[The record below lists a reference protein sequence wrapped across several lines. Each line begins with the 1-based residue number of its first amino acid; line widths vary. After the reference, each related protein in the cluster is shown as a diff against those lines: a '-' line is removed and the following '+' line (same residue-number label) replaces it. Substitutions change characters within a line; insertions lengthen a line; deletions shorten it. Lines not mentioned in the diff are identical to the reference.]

1 LQDYSICNNARL
13 ISNQFLLP
21 CFDPNKWCMKN
32 GLHSGSLNTRPLS
45 HLYNQIMKLFIQQ
58 QVIFSSFAPLN
69 GITFDVIIWLTWWNW
84 IHWKIP
90 KYITLNVL
98 HYLRNIFECDP
109 PASGTRRYK
118 FHPIRSLPPIWKKIK
133 IFHMDEGQLKNVCLS
148 VCRQKERKKER
159 KKSWLLGSYRNLVY
173 HFKPFPWYEN

>member
-1 LQDYSICNNARL
+1 
-13 ISNQFLLP
+13 
-21 CFDPNKWCMKN
+21 MKN

-148 VCRQKERKKER
+148 VCRQKERKKEKLIIR
-159 KKSWLLGSYRNLVY
+159 ELPKLGV
-173 HFKPFPWYEN
+173 PFQTLPVIWKLIGRVSFGLQVS